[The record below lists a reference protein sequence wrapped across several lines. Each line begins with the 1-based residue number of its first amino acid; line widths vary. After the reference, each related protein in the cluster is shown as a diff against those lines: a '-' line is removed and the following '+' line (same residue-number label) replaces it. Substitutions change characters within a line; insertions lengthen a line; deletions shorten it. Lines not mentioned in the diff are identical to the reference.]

1 MLRLSERR
9 RDTLLSRKAQGE
21 DSTADGRRSPGA
33 CLFGPCRVGMQIQAG
48 KSSAIETERQGGVAN
63 ASNSSETNL
72 PTRNRILST
81 ARAAC
86 NSSSRCEQEGGSEK
100 RSTSPGSQSANLTSI
115 QQHAR
120 QAENGDPFRS
130 CDWHGYPQAAG
141 TGSERILHSQ
151 SSPRQFCCL

>member
-1 MLRLSERR
+1 MFGRSSQIRPYQLAQLPLKSYKPFTLTKNCYHWWPCLRCF
-9 RDTLLSRKAQGE
+9 
-21 DSTADGRRSPGA
+21 PGDR
-33 CLFGPCRVGMQIQAG
+33 FDVPGVY
-48 KSSAIETERQGGVAN
+48 AI
-63 ASNSSETNL
+63 ETNL
-72 PTRNRILST
+72 PIRDRVLFHAGGLRN
-81 ARAAC
+81 A
-86 NSSSRCEQEGGSEK
+86 SSKCEQESGSAEK